1 MRILGIDIGSRETK
15 FAIMENEMIVHL
27 ESIST
32 MKFYKEYCTQN
43 EGIIFKDKFLNY
55 KHFDIK
61 ISTGYGKNNNNLIDF
76 TSINELKAHCFGA
89 IFQTSLKNFTLLDVG
104 GQDVKVISVEN
115 GNIIDIELNEK
126 CAASSGR
133 FLENM
138 AALLEININ
147 DLFLYHKE
155 PILLSSTCSVFAE
168 SEVISLVGEGKPMEE
183 IAAGIQLSV
192 AKRCFVMAK
201 KAGAADSVTLT
212 GGCAKNEG
220 LKKAIEKVLKINVV
234 DLPTD
239 PQLMGA
245 LGAAEYA
252 RQKGSNV

>member
-89 IFQTSLKNFTLLDVG
+89 LFQTSLKNFTLLDVG

-155 PILLSSTCSVFAE
+155 PFLLSSTCSVFAE
-168 SEVISLVGEGKPMEE
+168 SEVIGKIAEGVALEN
-183 IAAGIQLSV
+183 IYAGINFSLY
-192 AKRCFVMAK
+192 K
-201 KAGAADSVTLT
+201 KISPIFKKFDNNICVLT
-212 GGCAKNEG
+212 GGVAKN
-220 LKKAIEKVLKINVV
+220 KAFISFLNNDFNKIVV
-234 DLPTD
+234 PEE
-239 PQLMGA
+239 PQFNGA
-245 LGAAEYA
+245 IGCCYYGKRSLI
-252 RQKGSNV
+252 